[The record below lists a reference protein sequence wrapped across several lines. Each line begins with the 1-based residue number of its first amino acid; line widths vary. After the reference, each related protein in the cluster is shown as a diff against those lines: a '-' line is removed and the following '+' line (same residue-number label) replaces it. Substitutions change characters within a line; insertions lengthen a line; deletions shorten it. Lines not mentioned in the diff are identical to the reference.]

1 MQLFSLPKFMD
12 LLNSVHEPFGELC
25 DPRLRTAGLD
35 VWVSSVLLVVSFFF
49 GCTALHV
56 RS

>member
-35 VWVSSVLLVVSFFF
+35 VWVSIVLLFVSFFF

>member
-12 LLNSVHEPFGELC
+12 LLNSVREPFGELR

-35 VWVSSVLLVVSFFF
+35 VWVSIVLLLLSFYF